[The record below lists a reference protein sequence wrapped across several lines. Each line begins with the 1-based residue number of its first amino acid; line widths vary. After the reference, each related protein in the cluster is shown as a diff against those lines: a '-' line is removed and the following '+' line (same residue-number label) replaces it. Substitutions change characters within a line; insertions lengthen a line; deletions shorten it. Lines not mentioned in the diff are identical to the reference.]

1 MNTPDNLLLL
11 TFISLF
17 LIILVNI
24 VVWAAV
30 LYDNRRQR
38 KTMDSALHAKTR
50 PTKEVIPKETR
61 QHLQE
66 LAAAR
71 LEKTIEQSAMKLS
84 ADLTGVTKG
93 LTKNVDTLTT
103 KVIEREVEEYRK
115 ALAEERKVA
124 VDTMSKV
131 EAAVEKRQLAVE
143 KKVAAQQAA
152 LEKRL
157 EEEALSRQQ
166 RFNAALDARFSDV
179 VASYLIEALGD
190 STDLG
195 SQAPH
200 LIATL
205 EANKEQLKKEIT
217 RGL

>member
-1 MNTPDNLLLL
+1 MNTPDNLLLI
-11 TFISLF
+11 TFVSLF

-24 VVWAAV
+24 IVWAAV

-38 KTMDSALHAKTR
+38 KTMDHALHAKSR
-50 PTKEVIPKETR
+50 PKEVIPKETR

-66 LAAAR
+66 LAASR

-93 LTKNVDTLTT
+93 LTKNVDALTT

-143 KKVAAQQAA
+143 KKVAAQQDA

-157 EEEALSRQQ
+157 EDEARARQQ
-166 RFNAALDARFSDV
+166 RFNAALDTRFSDV

-205 EANKEQLKKEIT
+205 ESNKEQLKNEIN